1 MFLRHTSRLDHE
13 TSLSDHH
20 TRQSDHNP
28 DQTTTSE
35 YHTGPS
41 SRPDHQ
47 IRPSDHNTTA
57 YPDHQFR
64 LPHQTTGYHPWRIS
78 FQSAQHTQPLEM
90 IQVRCI
96 LYGLGRGWYIE
107 LWMNLAKHTFHTRS
121 AWSFRIIFRLKLI
134 VVRLVSEFP
143 GLVRASPSLS
153 LKMGSFAGVR
163 SAIRFRL
170 LAIGS
175 AFWIWFGIWET
186 AQLHLFAPFS
196 DGLLHHRLCR
206 CRRRSRRLHFN
217 LPLSCAKF
225 ELIYHT
231 SLDSL
236 CAGQVKLSSAR
247 FNQIVIILR
256 HNLVN

>member
-163 SAIRFRL
+163 SAIRVRL
-170 LAIGS
+170 LGIGS
-175 AFWIWFGIWET
+175 AFWTRPSFYKT
-186 AQLHLFAPFS
+186 VRLHLFAPFS
-196 DGLLHHRLCR
+196 G
-206 CRRRSRRLHFN
+206 
-217 LPLSCAKF
+217 
-225 ELIYHT
+225 
-231 SLDSL
+231 
-236 CAGQVKLSSAR
+236 G
-247 FNQIVIILR
+247 LR
-256 HNLVN
+256 HTAAFVVVVVVVVFTTTSRLVAPNLNWSTTLHLIVYALVKWSFHPQGSTRQWLF